1 MTKSAFKIFVLIL
14 LVGGALGTKV
24 LAQVPS
30 EVQAIVDM
38 DIEKGLETLT
48 NLGYE
53 ICGIKPFKKTEDWIN
68 TATQTCITFKFDK
81 KKNIITEV
89 SLNTEYSQCLNGL
102 EESHKIWEKFHDG
115 SAPVN
120 NSRVDE
126 ERNKLTE
133 NGFRVSYWVEDASPG
148 RSAEYWVNE
157 SNKKV
162 KLIVWDTESGKWLMT
177 NDSEYSMG
185 KNPSPLKDK

>member
-1 MTKSAFKIFVLIL
+1 MKKSVFKIFVLVL
-14 LVGGALGTKV
+14 LSAGTIRAKA

-30 EVQAIVDM
+30 EVQTIVDM

-68 TATQTCITFKFDK
+68 TSTQSCITFKFDK

-89 SLNTEYSQCLNGL
+89 TLNPECSQCLNGL
-102 EESHKIWEKFHDG
+102 EESHKIWEKYHDG

-126 ERNKLTE
+126 ERKKLTD
-133 NGFRVSYWVEDASPG
+133 NGFKVSYWVEDGSPG
-148 RSAEYWVNE
+148 HSAEYWVNE
-157 SNKKV
+157 SSKKV
-162 KLIVWDTESGKWLMT
+162 KLIVWETESGKWLMT

-185 KNPSPLKDK
+185 KNPSPLKKD